1 MTFSPAQEKAAVYLL
16 LAVFLL
22 LVLVFGSG
30 AYTAA
35 LGSDPYGIV
44 HFARHLA
51 RGKFYS
57 DFPVYDWIRPDWDPS
72 ESRFVLG
79 GNYIK
84 AGPRMYSKYTIGF
97 PLLLALSIRVL
108 GDYSVLYFNLIVLLA
123 LLASLFSLAFLL
135 LRERPGG
142 GWLALSAP
150 LVLMVMVDPAWR
162 LALRPSHDLAGIMF
176 IVAGAALAVRALG
189 DTARIRIV
197 PLLAGAFAFG
207 CAGTLRL
214 PNVLAAV
221 PAGIYFLSR
230 TVGRL
235 RWWKLSLLAL
245 LGIVLFSLA
254 LSPAL
259 VQNQLTSGHPLRPP
273 RPEIVSGERTVL
285 GGLDQAS
292 PPPLWIGFFPTTF
305 PEVVRYFWRLWGP
318 LFTLLLLL
326 GLISLRRRPETRWL
340 LVGIPLILILLYSM
354 WVHLMT
360 RYMLAAHPFLIV
372 LMVAGA
378 GRLFRSRP
386 RWWSAAG
393 LALVVFLDFLFRSR
407 AGAGGRLAHL
417 DLFVLAAGVVLWLI
431 FVGGSRIGRGGRSP
445 AILAAALFALFL
457 IRYGLPW
464 LHRPPGFQLEE
475 AKRFGDDIDALI
487 PPESVIFSTKPIF
500 QYINLFSSSYSLRPF
515 EMERIGV
522 EGREGFDRLL
532 ARGTGLYLLDNSSYK
547 RDAGKAIPLFRDY
560 YDLTPVG
567 QLPAGR
573 YHLDYQF
580 GQPVCTLYRIE
591 PWSEKELELEF
602 ELPEEGA
609 EFLIAFNLRK
619 IHHPD
624 RPRRRLEVELNGEP
638 VPGPFFPGMN
648 FLHRRREELTSP
660 RSKISIRSD
669 RPLPRDIALRV
680 ENLFSTYSVDL
691 TGQTGFPDR
700 SAEDIF
706 TEPRLR
712 DADLVRQGWEETG
725 LIVLPTV
732 VLDRTVL
739 IAEIKVKPA
748 WELEEPIA
756 LRVSL
761 NREEIARLPLGP
773 GMEWE
778 LLRFPLPEQLID
790 SSRSDLELTVDRP
803 SSPPLSL
810 AEENWGALLL
820 KSVEVRRW
828 FESFPLPLEPDA
840 GYLIAFPLEPLPG
853 TSCPGPYR
861 VLLGGRVLSD
871 DGGAGVYR
879 LIRGPMPGTGPLT
892 RLAPLGPDGS
902 CRPLITRPPYT
913 WAAADRLRIDIGGED
928 DWAFLERGFYPAEL
942 HLDRIPVRWTKEEVR
957 IALPIFPRPG
967 EEIAVT
973 LKTVKHRPPAAFR
986 DAPRVRA
993 RFEGKDLPAYPLR
1006 EEDALYT
1013 WILPVETAAPRV
1025 ATLELRIDP
1034 WRPSSYLPTDD
1045 NRKLG
1050 LMLEWVELEYRAAEK
1065 RSAAGEIGVD

>member
-1 MTFSPAQEKAAVYLL
+1 MKFSPLKEKAAVYLV

-22 LVLVFGSG
+22 LVLAFGAG

-51 RGKFYS
+51 RGEFYS

-84 AGPRMYSKYTIGF
+84 AGPRMYNKYTIGF

-108 GDYSVLYFNLIVLLA
+108 GEYSVYYFNLIVLLA
-123 LLASLFSLAFLL
+123 LLVALFSLAFLL
-135 LRERPGG
+135 LRDRPGG
-142 GWLALSAP
+142 GWLALAAP
-150 LVLMVMVDPAWR
+150 LVLVVMVDPAWR

-176 IVAGAALAVRALG
+176 IVAGAALAVRSLG
-189 DTARIRIV
+189 DPSRIRII

-221 PAGIYFLSR
+221 PAGVYFLSR
-230 TVGRL
+230 TAGRV
-235 RWWKLSLLAL
+235 RWWKLLILAL
-245 LGIVLFSLA
+245 LGLALFALA

-273 RPEIVSGERTVL
+273 RPEIVGGERTVL

-326 GLISLRRRPETRWL
+326 GLVSLRRRPETKWL

-360 RYMLAAHPFLIV
+360 RYMLVAHPFLIV
-372 LMVAGA
+372 LMAAGA
-378 GRLFRSRP
+378 GVILRSRP
-386 RWWSAAG
+386 RWWSASG

-407 AGAGGRLAHL
+407 AGGGDRLAHL
-417 DLFVLAAGVVLWLI
+417 DLIALAVGVILWLL
-431 FVGGSRIGRGGRSP
+431 FVRGRRIDGGGWSP

-457 IRYGLPW
+457 VRYGVPRLR
-464 LHRPPGFQLEE
+464 RPPGFQLTE
-475 AKRFGDDIDALI
+475 ARRFGDDIDAVV

-500 QYINLFSSSYSLRPF
+500 QYIHLFSSSYSLRPF

-522 EGREGFDRLL
+522 LGREGFDRLL

-547 RDAGKAIPLFRDY
+547 RDAGKAVPLFRDY

-567 QLPAGR
+567 ELPAGR
-573 YHLDYQF
+573 YHLEFQF
-580 GQPVCTLYRIE
+580 GQPVCTIYRIE
-591 PWSEKELELEF
+591 SWSEKEVEVEF
-602 ELPEEGA
+602 ELPEEGS

-619 IHHPD
+619 THDPD
-624 RPRRRLEVELNGEP
+624 RPRRLLEAALNGEP
-638 VPGPFFPGMN
+638 VPGPFSPGMN
-648 FLHRRREELTSP
+648 FLYRRREELTSP
-660 RSKISIRSD
+660 RSKITIRSD
-669 RPLPRDIALRV
+669 RPLPRDIDLRV
-680 ENLFSTYSVDL
+680 ENLFSTHSIDL
-691 TGQTGFPDR
+691 AAETGFPDR
-700 SAEDIF
+700 AAEDIF
-706 TEPRLR
+706 TESRLR
-712 DADLVRQGWEETG
+712 DADLVRLGWEETA
-725 LIVLPTV
+725 LIALPTV
-732 VLDRTVL
+732 VLDQTVL
-739 IAEIKVKPA
+739 IAEMEVKPA
-748 WELEEPIA
+748 RELEETID

-761 NREEIARLPLGP
+761 NREEIARMPLGP
-773 GMEWE
+773 GTEWQ
-778 LLRFPLPEQLID
+778 LLRIPLPERLIS

-803 SSPPLSL
+803 SSRPLSL
-810 AEENWGALLL
+810 AEENSGALLFE
-820 KSVEVRRW
+820 SVEVRRW

-840 GYLIAFPLEPLPG
+840 GYFIAIPLEPLPG
-853 TSCPGPYR
+853 SSCPGPYR
-861 VLLGGRVLSD
+861 VLLDGRVISAA
-871 DGGAGVYR
+871 GGAGVHR
-879 LIRGPMPGTGPLT
+879 LIREPMPGSGPLP
-892 RLAPLGPDGS
+892 RLELYNPDGS
-902 CRPLITRPPYT
+902 CRPLITRPPFI
-913 WAAADRLRIDIGGED
+913 WAEAGRLRIDIGGED
-928 DWAFLERGFYPAEL
+928 DWAFLERGFYPPEL
-942 HLDRIPVRWTKEEVR
+942 HLNRTPVRWTKDEAR

-967 EEIAVT
+967 EEILVT

-986 DAPRVRA
+986 AAPRVLA
-993 RFEGKDLPAYPLR
+993 RFEGNDLAAYPLR

-1013 WILPVETAAPRV
+1013 WILPVKTAAPRV

-1034 WRPSSYLPTDD
+1034 WRPSSYLPTVDH
-1045 NRKLG
+1045 RKLG

-1065 RSAAGEIGVD
+1065 